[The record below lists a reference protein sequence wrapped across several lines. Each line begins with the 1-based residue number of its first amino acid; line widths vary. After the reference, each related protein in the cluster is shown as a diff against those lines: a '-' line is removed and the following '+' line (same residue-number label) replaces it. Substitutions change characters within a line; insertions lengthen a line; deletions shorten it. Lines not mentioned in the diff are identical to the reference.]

1 MCSSKSAKNVMSS
14 CSHTHN
20 NACSLGPKSE
30 LRQTEQANAE
40 NKIKILHNNSVKP
53 SSCISK
59 PELGVTPSALTPVI
73 YMQQPTTAAVM
84 SDDGQTLM
92 HDHPMSQD

>member
-30 LRQTEQANAE
+30 LKQTEQANAE

-53 SSCISK
+53 SSCIGK
-59 PELGVTPSALTPVI
+59 PELVGLPAPLTPVN
-73 YMQQPTTAAVM
+73 YMQQPTAVM

-92 HDHPMSQD
+92 QDHPMSQD